1 MNIVYYYNKELQ
13 WFPVKKFLAKYACLP
28 KDSARV
34 RDKKVKVLAFIDQS
48 IQFIAEHKGKPIPPI
63 AKTIRGYKFH
73 ELRIKEGN
81 KLIRILY
88 FAYHKEK
95 LVLLN
100 AFEKPELYQKGKKK
114 KIDKKVGNILRQ
126 THEYYQDFINNPKNY
141 EKYY

>member
-114 KIDKKVGNILRQ
+114 KKTR
-126 THEYYQDFINNPKNY
+126 FS
-141 EKYY
+141 